1 MRAVVHAAVLIAIAA
16 GLLATPAA
24 AAKAPPVSGTTLD
37 GKRLS
42 LDDFRGRTTYV
53 VVWASW

>member
-1 MRAVVHAAVLIAIAA
+1 MRRIAPILLCSLVLVA
-16 GLLATPAA
+16 GAA
-24 AAKAPPVSGTTLD
+24 AEQAPPVSGTTLD

-42 LDDFRGRTTYV
+42 LNDFRGRTTYV